1 MTLNELIDK
10 HAQRVGVDPKE
21 MRRTMAIESSGNPN
35 ARSGSYK
42 GLFQLSDRE
51 FKAHGGSGS
60 IYDPEQNIMAAANKM
75 AQDKRDFRAK
85 YDRDPT
91 PLDTYMVHQQGSA
104 GYNAHM
110 ANPSGTAW
118 ENIRPYYANDAIA
131 KQAIWNNLPASEKHR
146 LGSVDN
152 VTSKDFVN
160 SWADKVGGEAPS
172 YDAEM
177 TGKAQAYQRTLHGA
191 KGGSGGD
198 EKADFL
204 EGKDTDESGKIPNFF
219 SDFGDPHKQPGQVQF
234 GDFTP
239 RFKV

>member
-1 MTLNELIDK
+1 MTLNELIEK

-21 MRRTMAIESSGNPN
+21 MRRTMMIESSGKAD

-51 FKAHGGSGS
+51 FRAHGGSGN

-91 PLDTYMVHQQGSA
+91 PLDTYMVHQQGAA

-110 ANPSGTAW
+110 ANPDGTAW

-131 KQAIWNNLPASEKHR
+131 KQAIWNNLPASEKAR
-146 LGSVDN
+146 KGSVDN
-152 VTSKDFVN
+152 VTSKDFVS
-160 SWADKVGGEAPS
+160 SWADKVGGEAPDFS
-172 YDAEM
+172 AEM
-177 TGKAQAYQRTLHGA
+177 SAKATAYKRSMPGRTGAE
-191 KGGSGGD
+191 D

-204 EGKDTDESGKIPNFF
+204 EGKDTDSTGKMPNFF
-219 SDFGDPHKQPGQVQF
+219 SDFGEPKPPPGIEI
-234 GDFTP
+234 GNLTP
-239 RFKV
+239 RFRIG